1 MTEPRRKTNGH
12 GANGGN
18 GVAVA
23 ALVDQT
29 ISQHLSV
36 TDETKRS
43 YAAIQ
48 QGHLSERAQ
57 VELFS
62 GDDRAVLEAI
72 NGMLDALVTPV
83 AFTSTYIERIGKGNI
98 PEKITDTYNGDFN
111 TIKTNL
117 NACIDAV
124 NAMVADAVLLTK
136 AAMEGKLATRADA
149 SKHQGD
155 YRKIVEGINNTL
167 DAVIG
172 PLNFSAE

>member
-18 GVAVA
+18 GAIA
-23 ALVDQT
+23 AFVDQT

-36 TDETKRS
+36 TDETKRLHT
-43 YAAIQ
+43 AIQ
-48 QGHLSERAQ
+48 QGRLSERAQ

-62 GDDRAVLEAI
+62 GEDRAILEAM
-72 NGMLDALVTPV
+72 NSMLDALVAPV

-111 TIKTNL
+111 IIKNNL

-155 YRKIVEGINNTL
+155 YHKIVEGINKTL